1 MNIEDLKKYLKS
13 DELHLFLG
21 QIKRLHLASDRSYL
35 KVEVSTWPE
44 ERLLIAEMS
53 WDSVGPESGFFA
65 FPSVGDAVLCASA
78 EGDVDQTYVIK
89 RLSSR
94 QDKIPNTALTGDS
107 VLRAL
112 SGKKLWNTSDT
123 RINLSK
129 GDTEPTENLVLG
141 QRMKTTY
148 SDHLSKLVDIITQM
162 TTQIDNVIAHLHIG
176 NLGFQTGG
184 VFDPSPMNDV
194 KSELNTLKSAINTL
208 KSDKVDNE
216 FILSN
221 LSFTEKG

>member
-1 MNIEDLKKYLKS
+1 MLEDLKEILKQ
-13 DELHLFLG
+13 DQLHLFLG
-21 QIKRLHLASDRSYL
+21 QIKRLYIAKDRSYL
-35 KVEVSTWPE
+35 KVEVSVWPE
-44 ERLLIAEMS
+44 ERSIIAEMS

-78 EGDVDQTYVIK
+78 EGDVDQSYVIK

-94 QDKIPNTALTGDS
+94 EDKIPNTALAGDS

-112 SGKKLWNTSDT
+112 NGKKLWNTSNT

-141 QRMKTTY
+141 QRMKDTY
-148 SDHLSKLVDIITQM
+148 SDHLSKLIDIITQM

-184 VFDPSPMNDV
+184 VIDPSPMNAV
-194 KSELNTLKSAINTL
+194 KSELNTLKTAINTL
-208 KSDKVDNE
+208 KSDKVDSE
-216 FILSN
+216 FILSD
-221 LSFTEKG
+221 LSFTEKGD